1 MNRSYSKIRHIQE
14 ANLLMEKRLLE
25 SRSDNLKPL
34 ISEQDVKQGA
44 AGDQYQYKKEG
55 GKYFYAKKAEGT
67 NAKWV
72 EQTTPKGIDAIAT
85 KIFGDPAPP
94 KTQTSTKP
102 VDPNIPTKE
111 NTPLTT
117 PAPTKSPT
125 NTNTPS
131 PTPAPTKTPT
141 NTNTTTNTN
150 TNTTTNTTVPTNT
163 NQPANTNQPQTTTEI
178 KQGAPILDQKNIN
191 VGTEFVTWT
200 RDKNR
205 KETNKLCKVVQVED
219 IAIERAEY
227 KMVKATDV
235 NDGTNCGDVTFTNPT
250 TGDKEGWLAF
260 SKQSAYNYYQNGY
273 IGNKTDKNPKG
284 NWSWSADSGRQNEYS
299 IFTKG

>member
-14 ANLLMEKRLLE
+14 ANLLMEKRLVE
-25 SRSDNLKPL
+25 SKSDNLKPL

-44 AGDQYQYKKEG
+44 AGDPYQYKKEG

-72 EQTTPKGIDAIAT
+72 EQTKDIGIKAIAT
-85 KIFGDPAPP
+85 KIFGDPAPS

-141 NTNTTTNTN
+141 NTNTTIPTNTN
-150 TNTTTNTTVPTNT
+150 TNTNTNTPTTNNQQSIVQWGNIPIVGGTFAADKCNGGNT
-163 NQPANTNQPQTTTEI
+163 INDQQVRGFLSDGGDNFWSKSTIDTKNKTYYFYYQEPIKKNSSSGKKYCKITDIKTYDLTGYTDKRDNTKDNTKYFGYLVTSVEIPQTT
-178 KQGAPILDQKNIN
+178 
-191 VGTEFVTWT
+191 
-200 RDKNR
+200 
-205 KETNKLCKVVQVED
+205 
-219 IAIERAEY
+219 
-227 KMVKATDV
+227 
-235 NDGTNCGDVTFTNPT
+235 
-250 TGDKEGWLAF
+250 
-260 SKQSAYNYYQNGY
+260 
-273 IGNKTDKNPKG
+273 
-284 NWSWSADSGRQNEYS
+284 
-299 IFTKG
+299 